1 MNGNLAIVEKK
12 PRATGSNPWLLDIHA
27 IGLSFTID
35 SVHNMV
41 ICLLRTRKQL
51 KKKGV
56 FRKIPLGLFLG
67 LSTPWLCFLLLFI
80 RVNVIS

>member
-1 MNGNLAIVEKK
+1 MNGNLVIVEKK

-35 SVHNMV
+35 SVHNMG
-41 ICLLRTRKQL
+41 ICLLRTRKQV

-56 FRKIPLGLFLG
+56 LIKKNTTWTFPSAFDPMVMFL
-67 LSTPWLCFLLLFI
+67 I
-80 RVNVIS
+80 VIH